1 MSQIRHIEALSTRL
15 DSAFQ
20 TIRAAAS
27 AKDKQASPGVLSELQ
42 AQCLVYA
49 GFLSDLLAG
58 KISMFNPNTLKM
70 TELVSAFC
78 ALIEGDVAPNEMGEA

>member
-1 MSQIRHIEALSTRL
+1 MSQTQHIEALSTRL

-20 TIRAAAS
+20 VIRAAA
-27 AKDKQASPGVLSELQ
+27 AAEDKKASLGVLGELQ

-49 GFLSDLLAG
+49 RFLSDLLAG

-70 TELVSAFC
+70 TELVAAFC
-78 ALIEGDVAPNEMGEA
+78 ALVESDVANEGAT

>member
-1 MSQIRHIEALSTRL
+1 MSQTQHIEALSTRL

-20 TIRAAAS
+20 IIRAAA
-27 AKDKQASPGVLSELQ
+27 AAEDKQASPGVLGELQ
-42 AQCLVYA
+42 TQCVVYA

-78 ALIEGDVAPNEMGEA
+78 ALIEGDVAPKAMGEV